1 MLATSPS
8 DKTKNQLTAP
18 YGEQSHWQSCK
29 VIRNTKMEV
38 PGQHAPERLDLRV
51 LWFHIRGEL
60 DVSTA
65 HRTRTEY
72 PAALGNAADA
82 LLVDVSEI
90 TFLDCNGI
98 RQLLGMHHMAQL
110 NGCPIAFVTGGN
122 RLVHRLSSILSLDRK
137 LPLYED
143 YDGGMRALLTKAN
156 AEAVSATRALEG

>member
-1 MLATSPS
+1 MLATSPN
-8 DKTKNQLTAP
+8 DGTKNQLTAP
-18 YGEQSHWQSCK
+18 YGEHSQWQCCK
-29 VIRNTKMEV
+29 TIRNTKMEV
-38 PGQHAPERLDLRV
+38 PGEHAPARLDLRV

-72 PAALGNAADA
+72 PAALDNTADA
-82 LLVDVSEI
+82 LLIDVSEI

-98 RQLLGMHHMAQL
+98 RQLMGMHHMAQL
-110 NGCPIAFVTGGN
+110 SGCPVAFITGGN

-156 AEAVSATRALEG
+156 AEVFSAPRTPEG